1 MGRLQRPLPR
11 YSPFAGALAICAAL
25 PLSLR
30 TQEDRGQRPSAP
42 RSSHAV
48 MEVTQERGLAR
59 NKSLGVTDG
68 VDAKGRGST
77 QPQSLPFV
85 LFRSRKAHFVMT
97 AAARLTLRL
106 CKAPWRGLFEFYS
119 VFINLQEQVYLMH
132 VYDGTVTV
140 QCVCAVAR
148 LSSGRAATQETLS
161 FG

>member
-68 VDAKGRGST
+68 VDAKGRGSIN
-77 QPQSLPFV
+77 SASKSSICFV
-85 LFRSRKAHFVMT
+85 SFQEG
-97 AAARLTLRL
+97 TL
-106 CKAPWRGLFEFYS
+106 C
-119 VFINLQEQVYLMH
+119 
-132 VYDGTVTV
+132 DD
-140 QCVCAVAR
+140 
-148 LSSGRAATQETLS
+148 SGRQTHFTVM
-161 FG
+161 